1 MTEASPSIDAPH
13 RVRGFVDFWNYTLH
27 IVDTFPGVKV
37 SMAPRQKKRS
47 PPSCP
52 RCTSRDRVPRLWCRH
67 AGDRGERRAS
77 MSAWRPT

>member
-52 RCTSRDRVPRLWCRH
+52 RCHQP
-67 AGDRGERRAS
+67 
-77 MSAWRPT
+77 